1 MKYRVYYSN
10 GKISEEEN
18 PPARDVQAILQKNEE
33 GEWIIRSGGDYYVLR
48 NGVWIE
54 VDIFGLFDYLMDSGL
69 VLFGR
74 TLSNTE
80 FSEIMKK
87 ALKDREVLYD

>member
-33 GEWIIRSGGDYYVLR
+33 GEWIIRSGGDY
-48 NGVWIE
+48 WIE